1 MILILLHL
9 ELSGRNLTDDDAK
22 FLMSVEESKR
32 LQELAI
38 KKQTDA
44 ALHEFRV
51 KHELLSREYQ
61 VQDSFNIKTEPI
73 HATISKM
80 NDKVKSSIQQAP
92 ASETAIKSKRN
103 LLGIA
108 PKAKK

>member
-1 MILILLHL
+1 
-9 ELSGRNLTDDDAK
+9 
-22 FLMSVEESKR
+22 MSVEESKR

-61 VQDSFNIKTEPI
+61 VQDPFNTKTDPI
-73 HATISKM
+73 HATIAKI
-80 NDKVKSSIQQAP
+80 NDKVKSSTQQVP
-92 ASETAIKSKRN
+92 VSETVIKSKRN